1 MQEPDREAVA
11 DALSRVYARPEFA
24 GGSRTGF
31 LQTVADLWT
40 AFRQWL
46 AGLLETLFDE
56 LGAMGPGIGRLLVI
70 VLVVVAALAAV
81 RVLRHYLVEATG
93 RAGGEGSS
101 APEDAALD
109 AAAWEARARRAR
121 EEGRL
126 RDAALAL
133 YRAALLRLDAH
144 GAIRFHDGKTPGDY
158 RREMRGDPEVGPS
171 FDRFVRILLPLAF
184 AAGAPDVEQL
194 DALRDVASGLGVDA

>member
-11 DALSRVYARPEFA
+11 EALSRVYARPEFRE
-24 GGSRTGF
+24 GTRTGF

-46 AGLLETLFDE
+46 AGLLETLFE
-56 LGAMGPGIGRLLVI
+56 GFAAMSPGIGRLFVI
-70 VLVVVAALAAV
+70 VLVVAAALALA
-81 RVLRHYLVEATG
+81 RVLRHYLVGATA
-93 RAGGEGSS
+93 RSGEEDIP
-101 APEDAALD
+101 AAEDAGLD
-109 AAAWEARARRAR
+109 ATAWEARARLAR

-158 RREMRGDPEVGPS
+158 RREVRDDPAIGPS

-184 AAGAPDVEQL
+184 AARAPDARQL
-194 DALRDVASGLGVDA
+194 DALRDLASGLGVDA